1 MAVRSRALI
10 VALSAAA
17 SFDARTLPRYSPL
30 ARERMTC
37 HSYSFCA
44 RTHPGTTPDLT
55 STAVFAVPRPDR
67 RSGAARQAA
76 QTDDAGSAM
85 SDILTGVSHKMTTP
99 VASHFFAYAFIN
111 MRLRVGAGADATLHL
126 PVTCVST
133 ILDTCRPSRRERQKV
148 CQGERDYKT
157 KNENADDQIAGS
169 NCAGHPTL
177 SLRLGNTH
185 A

>member
-1 MAVRSRALI
+1 MAVRSKALI
-10 VALSAAA
+10 VALSAA
-17 SFDARTLPRYSPL
+17 SSSDARTLPRYSPL
-30 ARERMTC
+30 ARKRMTC

-85 SDILTGVSHKMTTP
+85 RDISTGVSHKMTTP
-99 VASHFFAYAFIN
+99 RASHSFAHAFID
-111 MRLRVGAGADATLHL
+111 MRLSATGADATLL
-126 PVTCVST
+126 LTDTCVST

-169 NCAGHPTL
+169 NCAGHPTF